1 MTTLVD
7 DIVLLIDCL
16 MHYIVSGWHD
26 LVTVPIGEKLILSWT
41 LQAMK
46 FFTVSLVLELE
57 TIYLFHT
64 FYIKNLFALS
74 SGWTI
79 IRWITLLTL
88 YFPAVDIISAIHLL
102 NSLGQRI
109 ELIFSLFTRQ
119 RRLSPY
125 LHLWRPCLHR
135 RVPSQPWS

>member
-1 MTTLVD
+1 MATLVD

-57 TIYLFHT
+57 TIIIFFTHFTLKICLRYPPDEL
-64 FYIKNLFALS
+64 LS
-74 SGWTI
+74 GG
-79 IRWITLLTL
+79 LL
-88 YFPAVDIISAIHLL
+88 Y
-102 NSLGQRI
+102 
-109 ELIFSLFTRQ
+109 
-119 RRLSPY
+119 
-125 LHLWRPCLHR
+125 
-135 RVPSQPWS
+135 